1 MAVEFIDVESLAA
14 RIPDGALVA
23 IGKTECGAAMEAT
36 RALIRRG
43 AKGLRLLTLPTSGL
57 QADLLIGA
65 GCLAS
70 LETSGITLG
79 EYGPPPCFTRAVK
92 TGTLPFKDATC
103 PAIYAS
109 LQAGEKGLP
118 FMPIRGLIGSDILT
132 FRPDLKIIDNPFAKD
147 DPIVVVPAV
156 RPDIAFFHAP
166 VADRQGNVWIG
177 RQRPLAILAH
187 AARETFVT
195 VEEITEKN
203 LLDDEDKGPSTIPS
217 LYVTAIARAEKG
229 AWPLGL
235 ARRYDE
241 DADHIREYCRLA
253 ATEDGLKDYLQRY
266 VRKPCRA
273 AAE

>member
-1 MAVEFIDVESLAA
+1 MAVEFVDVETLAG
-14 RIPDGALVA
+14 RIPDGAHLAV
-23 IGKTECGAAMEAT
+23 GKTECGAAMEAT

-43 AKGLRLLTLPTSGL
+43 AKELRLITLPTSGL
-57 QADLLIGA
+57 QADLLVGA

-92 TGTLPFKDATC
+92 AGTLPFKDATC
-103 PAIYAS
+103 PAIYAG

-118 FMPIRGLIGSDILT
+118 FMAIRGLIGSDVLA
-132 FRPDLKIIDNPFAKD
+132 FRPEFKVIDNPFAKD
-147 DPIVVVPAV
+147 DPIVVVPAI
-156 RPDIAFFHAP
+156 RPDIALFHAP

-187 AARETFVT
+187 AARATFVT

-203 LLDDEDKGPSTIPS
+203 LLDDEAKGPSTIPS
-217 LYVTAIARAEKG
+217 LYVSAIAKAGKG
-229 AWPLGL
+229 AWPLAL
-235 ARRYDE
+235 AGRYDE

-253 ATEDGLKDYLQRY
+253 ATEDGFKDYLQRY
-266 VRKPCRA
+266 VRKPRRA